1 MKILSFLAPFI
12 SKTKKTNIYIFFITQ
27 LFLLTLIFDIYW
39 STIIEIMGH
48 RTCYFGSLDRADNKE
63 NSSKLAN
70 TFFLK
75 GTINSSVWRKF
86 QVFWPTTVKW
96 RPFEIFAK
104 LNGINILL
112 AVFAKVWEC
121 QSNVLTEIHN
131 FGYNIF
137 AKLKMNFWN
146 FFV

>member
-1 MKILSFLAPFI
+1 MLQLLLYIAKNCEIILLRNLTVVSQNTPKIISICHPLQRNDRLKKLKILSFLAPFI

-27 LFLLTLIFDIYW
+27 LFLLTLIFNIYW

-75 GTINSSVWRKF
+75 GTINSSVRRKF
-86 QVFWPTTVKW
+86 QVF
-96 RPFEIFAK
+96 
-104 LNGINILL
+104 
-112 AVFAKVWEC
+112 
-121 QSNVLTEIHN
+121 
-131 FGYNIF
+131 
-137 AKLKMNFWN
+137 
-146 FFV
+146 